1 MRILIADD
9 SPTPRLML
17 RRALEDLGHECI
29 VASDGE
35 EAWRLFQGSGV
46 DVVVSDWMM
55 PGMDGDELCR
65 RVRADP
71 DAPYAYFI
79 LHTSLEDLAHVV
91 KGMQAGADDYLTK
104 PFQPDQLATRLIA
117 ADRITALHRR
127 LAGQQAELERLNA
140 MLFADSRHDR
150 LTGLAN
156 RRSLDEDLE
165 RMVDQ
170 ANRSERPFSVVL
182 WDVDRFKQFND
193 SAGHAAGDEVLR
205 ALAGALA
212 DQCRT
217 SDKAYRYGGE
227 ELLVALPE
235 QHAEGARAAAERM
248 RASVEALAIPH
259 LGLTQ
264 AAVVTMSG
272 GVATFEPGDDATRL
286 LSRADD
292 ALYEAKRAGRNMV
305 VVSPE
310 PSGRSLSSAGHDAIR
325 DDGSAS
331 GPSSGGES

>member
-1 MRILIADD
+1 
-9 SPTPRLML
+9 
-17 RRALEDLGHECI
+17 
-29 VASDGE
+29 VASDGA
-35 EAWRLFQGSGV
+35 EAWRLFQGENV

-65 RVRADP
+65 RVRAEP

-79 LHTSLEDLAHVV
+79 LHTSLEDLGHVI

-104 PFQPDQLATRLIA
+104 PFEPDQLATRLIA

-165 RMVDQ
+165 RLLAQ
-170 ANRSERPFSVVL
+170 AGRSERPFSIVL

-193 SAGHAAGDEVLR
+193 TAGHAAGDEVLR
-205 ALAGALA
+205 AVAGALA
-212 DQCRT
+212 GECR
-217 SDKAYRYGGE
+217 SGDKAYRYGGE

-235 QHAEGARAAAERM
+235 QDAEGAAAVAGRM
-248 RASVEALAIPH
+248 RAAVEALGIAHP
-259 LGLTQ
+259 GLTPPG
-264 AAVVTMSG
+264 VVTLSG
-272 GVATFEPGDDATRL
+272 GVATFEPGDDATSL
-286 LSRADD
+286 LFRADD
-292 ALYEAKRAGRNMV
+292 ALYEAKQAGRNRV
-305 VVSPE
+305 VVSGA
-310 PSGRSLSSAGHDAIR
+310 PSGRPVSSAG
-325 DDGSAS
+325 
-331 GPSSGGES
+331 P